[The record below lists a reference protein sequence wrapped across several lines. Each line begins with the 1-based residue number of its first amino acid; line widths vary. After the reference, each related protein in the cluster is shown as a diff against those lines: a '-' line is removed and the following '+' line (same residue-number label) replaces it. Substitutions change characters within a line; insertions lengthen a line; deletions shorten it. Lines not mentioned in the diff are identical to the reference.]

1 MEFRLLGPFEAHHGG
16 RTVEIGGR
24 RQERCLL
31 ALLLLEAGRI
41 VPIDRLA
48 DLLWDGDPPGSAR
61 AVVHTYVGR
70 LRTALRPYGATIATK
85 SGGYLMAADGHAV
98 DAAEFTA
105 AAHEA
110 ARVDN
115 PDDRVRHC
123 DRALALWRGPL
134 LADLAG
140 EPLRRRLGGDLAD
153 LRLTTEELR
162 AEALLGTG
170 RHDRVVADLIP
181 LAQEHPTRER
191 LVGHLMTALY
201 RCGRQSDALHLY
213 ELTAKALAG
222 DLGVDPGPD
231 LRTLHER
238 ILAGDPRMER
248 PAVPVY
254 AVRVRDQWLPWAVGG
269 HPALEFCNT
278 YAGWSGPRMPGAEWL
293 RGYATLAVW
302 AGHHGLA
309 DEPTV
314 GRLIRDAERD
324 PVAATAV
331 LEEARQLRA
340 DLYACLTDR
349 DDGRAFE
356 AIARRAETAA
366 KVSVYVR
373 GADGLG
379 CWALSREAGL
389 RLPVHAAARSAA
401 DLLADPRR
409 LTVRACPS
417 PRCGWLFIDHS
428 GRRRWCSVATCGGL
442 SADEC
447 ARE

>member
-1 MEFRLLGPFEAHHGG
+1 MEFRLLGPFEARHGG
-16 RTVEIGGR
+16 RTVEVGGR

-41 VPIDRLA
+41 VPIDRLV
-48 DLLWDGDPPGSAR
+48 DLLWDGDPPDAAR

-70 LRTALRPYGATIATK
+70 LRTALRPYGATIATRG
-85 SGGYLMAADGHAV
+85 GGYLIEAGGHAV

-105 AAHEA
+105 AAHDA
-110 ARVDN
+110 ARVDH
-115 PDDRVRHC
+115 PDDRVRLC
-123 DRALALWRGPL
+123 DRALDLWRGPL

-140 EPLRRRLGGDLAD
+140 DPLRERLGKDLDD

-181 LAQEHPTRER
+181 LAQEHPARER
-191 LVGHLMTALY
+191 LIGHLMTALY
-201 RCGRQSDALHLY
+201 RSGRQTDALHLF
-213 ELTAKALAG
+213 ELTAKALAA
-222 DLGVDPGPD
+222 DLGVEPGPE
-231 LRTLHER
+231 LRTLQER
-238 ILAGDPRMER
+238 IIAGDPRMER

-269 HPALEFCNT
+269 HPALELCNT
-278 YAGWSGPRMPGAEWL
+278 FAGWGGPRMPGAEWL
-293 RGYATLAVW
+293 RGYPALAVW
-302 AGHHGLA
+302 AAHQGLA

-314 GRLIRDAERD
+314 NRLLREAERD

-331 LEEARQLRA
+331 LDEARELRA
-340 DLYACLTDR
+340 DLYACLTDAA
-349 DDGRAFE
+349 DVRAFE
-356 AIARRAETAA
+356 AVARRAEAA
-366 KVSVYVR
+366 ARLSVYVR
-373 GADGLG
+373 DADGLG
-379 CWALSREAGL
+379 RWSLSREAGL

-401 DLLADPRR
+401 ELLADPRR
-409 LTVRACPS
+409 FTVRACPS
-417 PRCGWLFIDHS
+417 ARCGWLFIDHS

-442 SADEC
+442 TPDEC